1 MVRKKTTST
10 QTEYNKF
17 FDSINTQTKQPEI
30 FKKVKKFLGRKELT
44 LKWKG
49 DYKNKMAQNFINK
62 FENDI
67 KTGADRKMKKLF
79 KKRKIETKL
88 KNLYRD
94 V

>member
-44 LKWKG
+44 LK
-49 DYKNKMAQNFINK
+49 
-62 FENDI
+62 
-67 KTGADRKMKKLF
+67 
-79 KKRKIETKL
+79 
-88 KNLYRD
+88 
-94 V
+94 